1 MDITPDSIGPTV
13 DVALLADSVQ
23 AVRGKLYVLGGGW
36 DTIWVAGFPARH
48 PSLGIGLRLRVPSS
62 WAGDTLVL
70 SVELQDADGAPLLP
84 RPLSHRVSIH
94 SHAESPLTTDFGI
107 VRSFTFNNLSFARE
121 GSYSFVISVDD
132 EPVSRL
138 RFAVRQ
144 RPQPAPPRP
153 TQVDEEA

>member
-1 MDITPDSIGPTV
+1 MVITPDSLGPTV

-36 DTIWVAGFPARH
+36 DTIWVRAFPARH

-62 WAGDTLVL
+62 WAGDTLKL
-70 SVELQDADGAPLLP
+70 SVELQDADGKALLP
-84 RPLSHRVSIH
+84 RPLSHNVHIH
-94 SHAESPLTTDFGI
+94 PQARSPLTTDFGI
-107 VRSFTFNNLSFARE
+107 VRSFTFNNLTFGGG

-144 RPQPAPPRP
+144 RPQPPAL
-153 TQVDEEA
+153 EEGSEPD

>member
-1 MDITPDSIGPTV
+1 MTPDSIGPTV

-36 DTIWVAGFPARH
+36 DTIWVGSFPARH

-62 WAGDTLVL
+62 WAGDTLLL
-70 SVELQDADGAPLLP
+70 SVELQDADGKPLLP

-94 SHAESPLTTDFGI
+94 SHAKSPLTTDFGI
-107 VRSFTFNNLSFARE
+107 VRSFTFNNLSFASE
-121 GSYSFVISVDD
+121 GSYSFVISVDED
-132 EPVSRL
+132 PVSRL

-144 RPQPAPPRP
+144 RPQRSPAGPAQ
-153 TQVDEEA
+153 TDEEA